1 MNNYVVLNIYQ
12 HKTRVENVQ
21 TIIIFLLLFKLLEKN
36 IMKYIKQ
43 YREGYVIK
51 VIKED

>member
-21 TIIIFLLLFKLLEKN
+21 TIIIFLLLFKLLEK
-36 IMKYIKQ
+36 KYYEVHKT
-43 YREGYVIK
+43 V
-51 VIKED
+51 